1 MPLIRDAHTPV
12 DIDQIRELLLE
23 YQAAIDVDLCFQD
36 FAGELASLPGEYSPP
51 AGRLLLAIDADSVLG
66 CVALRPLQGSDCEM
80 KRLYV
85 RPAARGRGL
94 GRLLTETLLH
104 EARQVGYSRVVLD
117 TLPSM
122 TEARALYR
130 AVGFTEIPPY
140 CRNPIP
146 GVSYLALPLRVR

>member
-1 MPLIRDAHTPV
+1 M
-12 DIDQIRELLLE
+12 LE
-23 YQAAIDVDLCFQD
+23 YQAAIGVDLCFQD
-36 FAGELASLPGEYSPP
+36 FAAELASLPGKYSPP
-51 AGRLLLAIDADSVLG
+51 AGRFLLAVDAELILG

-94 GRLLTETLLH
+94 GRLLTETLLR
-104 EARQVGYSRVVLD
+104 EARQSGYGRVVLD

-130 AVGFTEIPPY
+130 ALGFTEIPPY
-140 CRNPIP
+140 CHDPIP